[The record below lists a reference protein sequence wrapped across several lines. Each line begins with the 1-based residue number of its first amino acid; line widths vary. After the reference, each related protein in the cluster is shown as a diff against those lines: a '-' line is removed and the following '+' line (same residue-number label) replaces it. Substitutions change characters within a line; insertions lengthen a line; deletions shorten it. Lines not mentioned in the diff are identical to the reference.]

1 MSDPFPMKCGC
12 IILYC
17 AKFDVFRYLRFMG
30 NVAMVERNIL
40 VEGHFATVQLL
51 RAILRCRRLSD
62 MGENE
67 LLGGLPGAV
76 RIGWCKA

>member
-1 MSDPFPMKCGC
+1 M
-12 IILYC
+12 ILFRSSVGC
-17 AKFDVFRYLRFMG
+17 AKFDIFRYLRFMG

-51 RAILRCRRLSD
+51 RAILRCRRLRD
-62 MGENE
+62 MAENE

-76 RIGWCKA
+76 RIGWC

>member
-1 MSDPFPMKCGC
+1 
-12 IILYC
+12 
-17 AKFDVFRYLRFMG
+17 MG

-51 RAILRCRRLSD
+51 RAILRCTRLSD

>member
-1 MSDPFPMKCGC
+1 MGSRRQQQQQQRPFPKLNIFG
-12 IILYC
+12 
-17 AKFDVFRYLRFMG
+17 YLTFMV
-30 NVAMVERNIL
+30 NVTMVERNIL

-62 MGENE
+62 MAENE